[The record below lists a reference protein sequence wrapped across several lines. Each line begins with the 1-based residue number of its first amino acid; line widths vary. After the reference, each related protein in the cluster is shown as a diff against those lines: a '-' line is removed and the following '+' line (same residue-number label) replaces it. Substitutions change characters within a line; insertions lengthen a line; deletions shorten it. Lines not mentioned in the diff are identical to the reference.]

1 MLHSFSDLRPFRRD
15 ALSFFLERGINSNR
29 PLQRLHLGLAPIWLV
44 TQAEI
49 VKDLL
54 RMSEDHLDKGRLI
67 QKLRPIVGCSSL
79 TMSGEE
85 QRRRR
90 NALHAT
96 FAKGVAQQFIPQMS
110 AAIRQQ
116 AAVLAQ
122 TDCFDAHEVTG
133 ILTLRMISIVMFGHN
148 VLSRGDEQAL
158 ISAVGLVER
167 DIERELF
174 QVLPAP
180 PWVAYR
186 RRKNRALARL
196 MLDAVVGRVRQK
208 AASSSALSAL
218 ADLQLSNDAIRD
230 EIVTMLVAGHHTTGS
245 AAVWL
250 LYFLA
255 TEPGLAD
262 SLNEEARSISFAGE
276 LRAAELPKARR
287 SLALVREVL
296 RLYPPAHWFSREAK
310 EDFEIGGQLVRRGD
324 AVLFCPWLLHR
335 HPRYW
340 PDPDEF
346 HLDRAF
352 AGNAYLPFGAG
363 PRACLGMGIAMLE
376 LQLLALEIAS
386 AFAIEVK
393 STVPAPPPTSSVTL
407 VPPKILLSLSVR
419 QDFRADAMAR

>member
-1 MLHSFSDLRPFRRD
+1 MLHWFSDLKPFRRD
-15 ALSFFLERGINSNR
+15 ALSFFLERGTNSR
-29 PLQRLHLGLAPIWLV
+29 SALERLHLGPTAVWLV
-44 TQAEI
+44 TEAEI
-49 VKDLL
+49 VKNLL
-54 RMSEDHLDKGRLI
+54 RMSEDYIDKGRLI
-67 QKLRPIVGCSSL
+67 QKLRPIVGRSSL

-85 QRRRR
+85 QKRRR
-90 NALHAT
+90 NALHAM
-96 FAKGVAQQFIPQMS
+96 FAKGTAQQFVPQMS

-116 AAVLAQ
+116 AAILAL

-133 ILTLRMISIVMFGHN
+133 ILTLRMITIVMFGHN
-148 VLSRGDEQAL
+148 VLSSGDEQAL
-158 ISAVGLVER
+158 VSAVGLVER

-174 QVLPAP
+174 QVLPP
-180 PWVAYR
+180 LPWVAYR
-186 RRKNRALARL
+186 RRQNRALARL
-196 MLDAVVGRVRQK
+196 MLDAVVSRVRQK

-218 ADLQLSNDAIRD
+218 AELQLSNDTIRD

-255 TEPGLAD
+255 TQPGLAD
-262 SLNEEARSISFAGE
+262 RLNEEARSISSAGE
-276 LRAAELPKARR
+276 LRPAELSKARR

-310 EDFEIGGQLVRRGD
+310 KDFAINGQLVRRGD
-324 AVLFCPWLLHR
+324 AILFCPWLLHR

-340 PDPDEF
+340 PEPDKF
-346 HLDRAF
+346 DLDRTF

-386 AFAIEVK
+386 AFEIEVK

-407 VPPKILLSLSVR
+407 VPPRILLSLR
-419 QDFRADAMAR
+419 IRKNICADAIVR